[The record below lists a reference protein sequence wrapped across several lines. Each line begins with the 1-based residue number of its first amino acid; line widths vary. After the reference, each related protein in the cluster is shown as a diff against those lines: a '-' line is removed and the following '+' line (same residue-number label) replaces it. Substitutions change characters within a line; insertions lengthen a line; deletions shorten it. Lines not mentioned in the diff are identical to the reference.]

1 MNPDQKKP
9 IVEIQFDE
17 FGRYEITEIT
27 DEELDL
33 VSGGDEVKNS
43 ICPDIICPGNI
54 LCPTNPP
61 PPPAPAPPSPKPN
74 QKCGEDGDD
83 E

>member
-1 MNPDQKKP
+1 MNPDQKNP

-27 DEELDL
+27 DDELDL
-33 VSGGDEVKNS
+33 VSGGDEVNNS

-54 LCPTNPP
+54 LCP
-61 PPPAPAPPSPKPN
+61 PPAPTAPTTPTPN
-74 QKCGEDGDD
+74 KKCGEDGD
-83 E
+83 EE

>member
-9 IVEIQFDE
+9 IGDMQFDE

-27 DEELDL
+27 EDELDL
-33 VSGGDEVKNS
+33 VSGGDLNV
-43 ICPDIICPGNI
+43 ICPGNV

-61 PPPAPAPPSPKPN
+61 APAPAPAPTPPKPN
-74 QKCGEDGDD
+74 KKCGEDGD
-83 E
+83 EE